1 MEAKALAI
9 IINLKNSIDY
19 IKQVLVMEIPGNDFK
34 IKGKAIQDRVKV
46 TSKESAKTGISGG
59 TAGTQASENIALSTK
74 AKDIQ
79 KSHEAVR
86 NSSDIR
92 VDKVDK
98 IKAAIADGSFHVDSH
113 ELAEKILKDV
123 ISEAKFIE

>member
-1 MEAKALAI
+1 MEAKALAKKI
-9 IINLKNSIDY
+9 TLKITVAYNKLGI
-19 IKQVLVMEIPGNDFK
+19 VMEIPGNDFK
-34 IKGKAIQDRVKV
+34 VKGKAIQDRVKV

-98 IKAAIADGSFHVDSH
+98 IKGFP
-113 ELAEKILKDV
+113 
-123 ISEAKFIE
+123 F